1 MQINWECKFIKKI
14 PSLNVNKIKCKSKYF
29 NKCLKSLNF
38 NLTNSQNECIEDLYS
53 DLCSKTQMK
62 RILQGD
68 VGSGK
73 TIVALAAILNVIENS
88 KQAAFMAPTDLLS
101 NQHYNFIK
109 NITKGLNIT
118 VALTAKIDKKERILI
133 LNKISRGHIDI
144 VIGTHSLI
152 SDKVTFN
159 NLGIAV
165 IDEQHKFEL
174 VQRSKVLA
182 KGENVHLLLLT
193 ATNTQKFVYD
203 NLW

>member
-1 MQINWECKFIKKI
+1 MFERLEVSVVFCF
-14 PSLNVNKIKCKSKYF
+14 
-29 NKCLKSLNF
+29 LKSESL
-38 NLTNSQNECIEDLYS
+38 LVTQNGILSS
-53 DLCSKTQMK
+53 DL
-62 RILQGD
+62 L
-68 VGSGK
+68 
-73 TIVALAAILNVIENS
+73 EN
-88 KQAAFMAPTDLLS
+88 FPTPTDLLS
-101 NQHYNFIK
+101 NQHYHFIK

-118 VALTAKIDKKERILI
+118 VALLTAKIDKEERIFI

-165 IDEQHKFEL
+165 IDEQHKFGV

-193 ATNTQKFVYD
+193 ATQIPRSLSMTIYGDLDLSEIKEKPKNRKK
-203 NLW
+203 L

>member
-1 MQINWECKFIKKI
+1 MNVLKI
-14 PSLNVNKIKCKSKYF
+14 YIPIFV
-29 NKCLKSLNF
+29 
-38 NLTNSQNECIEDLYS
+38 Q
-53 DLCSKTQMK
+53 KTQMK

-88 KQAAFMAPTDLLS
+88 KQAAFMAPTELLS

-109 NITKGLNIT
+109 NITKSLNIT
-118 VALTAKIDKKERILI
+118 VALLTAKIDKEERIFI

-165 IDEQHKFEL
+165 IDEQHKFGV

-193 ATNTQKFVYD
+193 ATPIPRSLSKTIYGDLDLSEIKET
-203 NLW
+203 